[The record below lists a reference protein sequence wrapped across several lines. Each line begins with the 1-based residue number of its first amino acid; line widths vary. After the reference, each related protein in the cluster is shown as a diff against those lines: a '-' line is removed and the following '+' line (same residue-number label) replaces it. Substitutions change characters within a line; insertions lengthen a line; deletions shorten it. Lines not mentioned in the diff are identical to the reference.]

1 MSILNKLYISP
12 PTKNNNTDDKTNE
25 IMKMKKMKMIK
36 VNNMATQTRVREKI
50 VLLSNKCYDNPDLE
64 ICDIYWSYLNNVEL
78 VLNKHETLINKKSKS
93 NKSKEGRWDVI

>member
-1 MSILNKLYISP
+1 MYVLNKSFVSP
-12 PTKNNNTDDKTNE
+12 SKKNNTDDKINE
-25 IMKMKKMKMIK
+25 IMKKKKMKMIK

-64 ICDIYWSYLNNVEL
+64 ICDIYWSYLNNIEL